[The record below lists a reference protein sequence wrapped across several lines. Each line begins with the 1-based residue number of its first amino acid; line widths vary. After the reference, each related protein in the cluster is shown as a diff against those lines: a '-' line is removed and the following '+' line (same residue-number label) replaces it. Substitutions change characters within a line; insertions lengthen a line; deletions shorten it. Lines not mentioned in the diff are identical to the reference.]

1 MKISI
6 SVASAAIV
14 AACLFSTGVSASPGR
29 EPVSVR
35 VSHAGLD
42 LSSTVGRAAF
52 QRRVRSAISTVCA
65 SRGPGLGALADA
77 AQCRREMTDDASI
90 KIAKIFGRDGTQL
103 ASTSLAR

>member
-14 AACLFSTGVSASPGR
+14 AACLFSTGVSASPVR

-42 LSSTVGRAAF
+42 LSSTGGRAAF
-52 QRRVRSAISTVCA
+52 QRRVRSAIGTACA
-65 SRGPGLGALADA
+65 PRTPGLDALADA
-77 AQCRREMTDDASI
+77 AQCRREMTDDATT
-90 KIAKIFGRDGTQL
+90 KIAKVLGRDGTQL
-103 ASTSLAR
+103 ASTSTAR